1 LQTIRFYGIAF
12 SGQGRGK
19 IFVEMPWVMRQL
31 KEITGFTPYPGTL
44 NIRLTPVSIT
54 QRTRLTPELGALVKP
69 EDNYLP
75 GYLYKAK
82 ICDEVDCYAVIPAVP
97 GYPEDVLEI
106 VAAENL
112 RSKLNMKDGDSVTV
126 FVTV

>member
-1 LQTIRFYGIAF
+1 LQTIRFYGTAF

-19 IFVEMPWVMRQL
+19 VFVEMPWVMRQL

-44 NIRLTPVSIT
+44 NIRLTAVSTT

-69 EDNYLP
+69 ENNYLP

-82 ICDEVDCYAVIPAVP
+82 ISEVDCYAVIPAVP
-97 GYPEDVLEI
+97 GYPENVLEI

-112 RSKLNMKDGDSVTV
+112 RSKLNVKDGDSVSV

>member
-1 LQTIRFYGIAF
+1 LQIIRFYGTAF
-12 SGQGRGK
+12 SGQRRGK
-19 IFVEMPWVMRQL
+19 VFVEMPWVMRQL

-44 NIRLTPVSIT
+44 NIRLTPVSVT

-69 EDNYLP
+69 ENNYLP
-75 GYLYKAK
+75 GYLYRAK
-82 ICDEVDCYAVIPAVP
+82 IGETDCWAVIPDVP
-97 GYPEDVLEI
+97 GYPKDVLEV

-112 RSKLNMKDGDSVTV
+112 RNKLNVKDGDPITV

>member
-1 LQTIRFYGIAF
+1 LQTIRFYGTAF

-19 IFVEMPWVMRQL
+19 VFVEMPWVMRQL
-31 KEITGFTPYPGTL
+31 KEITGFTPYSGTL

-54 QRTRLTPELGALVKP
+54 QRTRLTPELGAIVKP
-69 EDNYLP
+69 ENNYLP
-75 GYLYKAK
+75 GYLYRAK
-82 ICDEVDCYAVIPAVP
+82 IGETDCWAVIPDVP
-97 GYPEDVLEI
+97 GYPKDVLEV

-112 RSKLNMKDGDSVTV
+112 RNKLNVKDGDPITV

>member
-1 LQTIRFYGIAF
+1 
-12 SGQGRGK
+12 
-19 IFVEMPWVMRQL
+19 MPWVARQL

-44 NIRLTPVSIT
+44 NIRLTPVSTT

-82 ICDEVDCYAVIPAVP
+82 IGEVDCYAVVP
-97 GYPEDVLEI
+97 DVPSYPKDVLEI

-112 RSKLNMKDGDSVTV
+112 RSRLNVKDGDTLTV

>member
-1 LQTIRFYGIAF
+1 MQTIRFYGTAF
-12 SGQGRGK
+12 SGQGRGRM
-19 IFVEMPWVMRQL
+19 FVEMPWVMRQL
-31 KEITGFTPYPGTL
+31 KEITGVNPYPGTL
-44 NIRLTPVSIT
+44 NIRLTPISTT

-82 ICDEVDCYAVIPAVP
+82 IDELDCWAVLPIVP
-97 GYPEDVLEI
+97 GYPQDVLEI

-112 RSKLNMKDGDSVTV
+112 RNKLGIKDGDSVTV

>member
-1 LQTIRFYGIAF
+1 LQTIRFYGTAF

-44 NIRLTPVSIT
+44 NIHLTPVST
-54 QRTRLTPELGALVKP
+54 SQRTQLTPEVGMLVKP

-82 ICDEVDCYAVIPAVP
+82 IGEVDCYAVLPDVP
-97 GYPEDVLEI
+97 GYPKDVLEI
-106 VAAENL
+106 IAADNL
-112 RSKLNMKDGDSVTV
+112 RSRLNLKDGDKVTV